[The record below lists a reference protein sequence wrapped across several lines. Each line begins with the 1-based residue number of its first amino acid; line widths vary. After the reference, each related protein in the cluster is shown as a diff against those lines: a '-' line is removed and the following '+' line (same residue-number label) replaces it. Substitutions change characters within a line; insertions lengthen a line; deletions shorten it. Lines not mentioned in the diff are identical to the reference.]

1 MRATVSF
8 TEAGKPG
15 TFAKYKGMFPKA
27 VISGKHL
34 PSTNHTEQKRKIK
47 LTINMELECFLDL
60 YTQGT
65 VLCIEHTRKFK

>member
-34 PSTNHTEQKRKIK
+34 PSTNHTEQKGKIK
-47 LTINMELECFLDL
+47 LTINMELE
-60 YTQGT
+60 
-65 VLCIEHTRKFK
+65 

>member
-1 MRATVSF
+1 MSF

-15 TFAKYKGMFPKA
+15 TFAKSEGMFPKA

-47 LTINMELECFLDL
+47 LAINMELECFLDL
-60 YTQGT
+60 YT
-65 VLCIEHTRKFK
+65 

>member
-1 MRATVSF
+1 MSF

-15 TFAKYKGMFPKA
+15 TFAKSEGMFPKA

-47 LTINMELECFLDL
+47 LAINMELECF
-60 YTQGT
+60 
-65 VLCIEHTRKFK
+65 F